1 VVYSL
6 LAEAWKKQTPVTA
19 GQRSSPAATAGT
31 NPLRCRGLGQFERA
45 LRDSDGGRGSVA
57 FAGDLHGRKAN
68 LMPFSS
74 NALLMVGTAE
84 GPGDRS

>member
-6 LAEAWKKQTPVTA
+6 LAEARKKQTPVTA
-19 GQRSSPAATAGT
+19 GQRSTPAAAART

-45 LRDSDGGRGSVA
+45 LPDNGGGRGSVA

-68 LMPFSS
+68 LTPFSS
-74 NALLMVGTAE
+74 NALLIIA
-84 GPGDRS
+84 